1 MEFSLS
7 NLLFQVLDTLT
18 SSKEL
23 IDLLKN
29 VDTLFHS
36 KQAGSGKSTLNNL
49 YRYVPIIRE
58 QLQVV

>member
-1 MEFSLS
+1 
-7 NLLFQVLDTLT
+7 VLDMLT

-36 KQAGSGKSTLNNL
+36 KQAGSGKPMLNNL
-49 YRYVPIIRE
+49 FRYVPIIRE
-58 QLQVV
+58 QLQVL